1 MNPDRLKLL
10 LEYYDDDPNDPFN
23 IYALATEF
31 RDHDPEESLKYFEI
45 LIEKHPEY
53 VPTYYHL
60 ANLYVELEMD
70 EKAKATFE
78 NGIEKANTQNEALL
92 LRELRSSYDEFM
104 MDL

>member
-10 LEYYDDDPNDPFN
+10 LEYYHDDPNDPFN
-23 IYALATEF
+23 IYALATEY

-45 LIEKHPEY
+45 LIEKHPDY

-78 NGIEKANTQNEALL
+78 NGIEKAIAQNEALL